1 MTVSLGVFVFAES
14 SDLRLGYVGPRC
26 GYGLWANRG
35 CRVLAIEG
43 QFLYLPGC
51 MIISFDDTQTHTT
64 EVKIV
69 RVPQGVNLGKLRD
82 VHEIYKLVVHDL
94 IGVDEAMSRLDAVV
108 NRKPKYNRWIRV
120 VTYGL
125 AAVCVAPFAFEGRWI
140 DMPIA
145 FGKPPN
151 PDPTSKR
158 KG

>member
-1 MTVSLGVFVFAES
+1 MSTSVSFV
-14 SDLRLGYVGPRC
+14 VGPR
-26 GYGLWANRG
+26 YKHESWANRVS
-35 CRVLAIEG
+35 RVLAIEG

-51 MIISFDDTQTHTT
+51 MIISFDDTHTHTT

-69 RVPQGVNLGKLRD
+69 RVPQGVDLGKLRD

-108 NRKPKYNRWIRV
+108 TRKHKYNRWIRV

-125 AAVCVAPFAFEGRWI
+125 AAVCVAPFAFQGRWI

-145 FGKPPN
+145 F
-151 PDPTSKR
+151 SKQTPCPCQANFVLFEATCLQS
-158 KG
+158 